1 MLELDVNWIFLFSFF
16 KIIQIIR
23 LLQES
28 YDILKIE
35 PIGSSEHSIS
45 LAAHDALKKMG
56 NL

>member
-1 MLELDVNWIFLFSFF
+1 MLELDVNWIFLFSLFH
-16 KIIQIIR
+16 IQIIR

-56 NL
+56 NI